1 MRYAIAVV
9 YLVVAV
15 LAVLFYVT
23 RPKSPAP
30 EPSSSAALSASES
43 EFIEKHRQSI
53 LRVVDDAQWSRKLD
67 ELSESAVQTAKT
79 MGDQFALPQSARP
92 ALEEFGAEYG
102 RRLRGVLEGVRKEL
116 GPSVPP
122 EKPWPPAR
130 VREMQ
135 DLDTWAQGR
144 LAEIDAQHA
153 KAIWDGF
160 GPIRSGCYQLLKMP

>member
-9 YLVVAV
+9 YLIVAV
-15 LAVLFYVT
+15 LAILFYVT
-23 RPKSPAP
+23 RPKPPAP
-30 EPSSSAALSASES
+30 EPSTAAALSPSES

-53 LRVVDDAQWSRKLD
+53 LRVVDDAQWTRKLD
-67 ELSESAVQTAKT
+67 ELNDSSLQTAKSL
-79 MGDQFALPQSARP
+79 GDQFALPQSARP

-102 RRLRGVLEGVRKEL
+102 RRLRGILEGVRKEL
-116 GPSVPP
+116 GPSVPV
-122 EKPWPPAR
+122 EKPWPPTR

-135 DLDTWAQGR
+135 DLDAWAQAK

-160 GPIRSGCYQLLKMP
+160 APIRSGCYQLLKMP

>member
-1 MRYAIAVV
+1 MRYAIAAV
-9 YLVVAV
+9 YLIVAV
-15 LAVLFYVT
+15 LAVLFFVT
-23 RPKSPAP
+23 RPRPAP
-30 EPSSSAALSASES
+30 EKPPTAAPSASEA
-43 EFIEKHRQSI
+43 EFIEQHRQSI

-67 ELSESAVQTAKT
+67 DLTENSVQTAKT
-79 MGDQFALPQSARP
+79 LGDQFGLPQSARP
-92 ALEEFGAEYG
+92 ALEEFGGEYG
-102 RRLRGVLEGVRKEL
+102 RRLRGILENVRKEL

-135 DLDTWAQGR
+135 DLDAWAQGR
-144 LAEIDAQHA
+144 LAEIDAQHS